1 MNAMRGLVEA
11 ARRAKGKHSRIALC
25 GECTHLLLAQ
35 GNSEGAIR
43 LEQLSNDLA
52 NMHELDILCAYP
64 SSGFR
69 KDEGAFKS
77 ICMAHTAVY
86 YR

>member
-1 MNAMRGLVEA
+1 MRRLVEA

-64 SSGFR
+64 SSSFHGS
-69 KDEGAFKS
+69 KDGRAFKS
-77 ICMAHTAVY
+77 ICAEHTAVY
-86 YR
+86 SR